1 MAVIWLILSDI
12 TGYLIFNHYFKFL
25 YLHGNINGKNAFLIS
40 LEVSNRE
47 TFFTSVIKF
56 I

>member
-1 MAVIWLILSDI
+1 MAVIWLILSVI
-12 TGYLIFNHYFKFL
+12 TGFAIFFHYFKFL
-25 YLHGNINGKNAFLIS
+25 YLHGNINSKNAFLIS